1 MRDCDC
7 RAVSPTMPERKRE
20 GGRKGRWGGG
30 EKEKGSNCTM
40 YNMLPAIY
48 LSASIGVEEG
58 SVWGGKKM
66 ARKCHCRVEVDLN
79 SSMVTG

>member
-1 MRDCDC
+1 M
-7 RAVSPTMPERKRE
+7 
-20 GGRKGRWGGG
+20 GGGG